1 MAVVSLRAAA
11 AIVGWG
17 VVVFAS
23 SEVGADGRDIEPPI
37 RRVEAQARGTVG
49 ISSEGLLEE
58 RFRVPP
64 TVRAALE
71 QLEPGASV
79 TFSQWP
85 VAPGEHR
92 PIRLE
97 RRSIY
102 AADARVFE
110 IGDSGVREVP
120 RSPRLHYLGVIED
133 EVGSGVLLTLDPRT
147 GQLSGA
153 AFSRGV
159 GYDLIAGD
167 PGDPASVRVV
177 ATDERTASL
186 DPTWD
191 CGGERLYLP
200 DMPGPL
206 LAGSAA
212 SAGAKSGGPLEAVI
226 GVDTDTE
233 LLSQKFGNSSAT
245 AADYIADLFA
255 AMNVMYERDLDLT
268 LLQGTTFLRTG
279 SDPYSQ
285 NSGGS
290 ASSSEL
296 NEFGTY
302 WKTHYQAEERAL
314 AAMLSGK
321 SPSTNSASG
330 IAWIGGLC
338 SSTYGY
344 SFSKVFKINY
354 LSGDAKIV
362 GHEIG
367 HNLGSPHT
375 HCYSP
380 PIDHCWNLEG
390 GCYSGATSCPG
401 GPGTLMSYC
410 HLVGC
415 GSTLQFHP
423 TVVNRILN
431 SYVAPATG
439 ECVFATGPSGD
450 DIFTDGFE
458 GGGIGGWSS
467 SVP

>member
-1 MAVVSLRAAA
+1 MAVVSLRTAAA
-11 AIVGWG
+11 VVGWA
-17 VVVFAS
+17 VVVLAAG
-23 SEVGADGRDIEPPI
+23 EVGAGGRDMEPPV
-37 RRVEAQARGTVG
+37 RRVEARVRGTVG

-64 TVRAALE
+64 SLRAALE

-79 TFSQWP
+79 ALTQWP

-102 AADARVFE
+102 AAGARVFE
-110 IGDSGVREVP
+110 IGDSGIRELP
-120 RSPRLHYLGVIED
+120 RSPRIHYLGVIED
-133 EVGSGVLLTLDPRT
+133 EVGGGILLTLDPRT
-147 GQLSGA
+147 GRLSGA
-153 AFSRGV
+153 AFVQGV
-159 GYDLIAGD
+159 GFDLIADD
-167 PGDPASVRVV
+167 PGDAASVRVV
-177 ATDERTASL
+177 ATDERMAPL

-191 CGGERLYLP
+191 CGGELLHLP
-200 DMPGPL
+200 DTPGHLPP
-206 LAGSAA
+206 GSPA
-212 SAGAKSGGPLEAVI
+212 SAGAKSGVPLEAVI

-233 LLSQKFGNSSAT
+233 LLSQKFGNNSAA

-296 NEFGTY
+296 NEFGSY
-302 WKTHYQAEERAL
+302 WKNHYPGVSRAL

-321 SPSTNSASG
+321 SPSSSSASG
-330 IAWIGGLC
+330 IAWVGGLC
-338 SSTYGY
+338 SSSYGY
-344 SFSKVFKINY
+344 SFSKVFKIDY

-362 GHEIG
+362 GHELG
-367 HNLGSPHT
+367 HNFGSPHT

-380 PIDHCWNLEG
+380 PIDHCWNGEG

-415 GSTLQFHP
+415 GSALQFHP
-423 TVVNRILN
+423 TVVARILN

-439 ECVFATGPSGD
+439 VCVFEASRGGD
-450 DIFTDGFE
+450 EIFSDSFE
-458 GGGIGGWSS
+458 GGGTDSWSAAS
-467 SVP
+467 E